1 MPGEIE
7 NIARSMMST
16 PQGLKIIK
24 VLDQY
29 NAAMNTE
36 SGRQLIVMLG
46 GSGGDALKAASAVAA
61 KASKDHGKALLS
73 SLLSTKD
80 GAALAAKIIEVI
92 GL

>member
-36 SGRQLIVMLG
+36 SGRQLITLLG
-46 GSGGDALKAASAVAA
+46 GSGGDALKTASATAA
-61 KASKDHGKALLS
+61 NAPKDHGKVLLS

-80 GAALAAKIIEVI
+80 GAALVAKIIEVI

>member
-36 SGRQLIVMLG
+36 SGRQLITLLG
-46 GSGGDALKAASAVAA
+46 GSGGDALKTASAAA
-61 KASKDHGKALLS
+61 ANAPKDHGKVLFS

-80 GAALAAKIIEVI
+80 GAALVAKIIEVI

>member
-29 NAAMNTE
+29 NAVMNTE
-36 SGRQLIVMLG
+36 SGRQLIALLS
-46 GSGGDALKAASAVAA
+46 GSGSDALKTAASAAT
-61 KASKDHGKALLS
+61 KAPKDQGKVLLS
-73 SLLSTKD
+73 SLLATKD
-80 GAALAAKIIEVI
+80 GAALVAKLIEVI

>member
-24 VLDQY
+24 VLDQF

-36 SGRQLIVMLG
+36 SGRQLILLLS
-46 GSGGDALKAASAVAA
+46 GSGGDALKAASASAA
-61 KASKDHGKALLS
+61 KAPKDNGKALIS
-73 SLLSTKD
+73 ALLSTKE
-80 GAALAAKIIEVI
+80 GAALAAKVIEVI

>member
-24 VLDQY
+24 LLDQY
-29 NAAMNTE
+29 NSAMNTE
-36 SGRQLIVMLG
+36 PGHQLIVMLG
-46 GSGGDALKAASAVAA
+46 GAGGNALKEAAAIAS
-61 KASKDHGKALLS
+61 KAPKDHGKALLS
-73 SLLSTKD
+73 TLLSSKD